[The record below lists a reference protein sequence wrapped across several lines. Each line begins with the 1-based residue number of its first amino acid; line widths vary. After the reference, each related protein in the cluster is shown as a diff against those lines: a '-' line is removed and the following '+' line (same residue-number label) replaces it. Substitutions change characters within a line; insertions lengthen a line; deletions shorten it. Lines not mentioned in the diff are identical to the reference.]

1 MLPVLNA
8 SCQALLL
15 VTETSFVYTRTCA
28 KPQNQYNK
36 TMHKTRT
43 ESQTH
48 KSQTK
53 GFDSKD
59 RIKET
64 LQEENWRNF
73 PSSHVGTVHRDI
85 H

>member
-1 MLPVLNA
+1 
-8 SCQALLL
+8 
-15 VTETSFVYTRTCA
+15 
-28 KPQNQYNK
+28 
-36 TMHKTRT
+36 MHKTRT